1 MKPVYVIG
9 SCWLAEMFS
18 AGWEKSPMFAIV
30 ISHLK
35 VGAQKKIVKGPAG
48 CKRSDL
54 ALVGQGSVI
63 TTF

>member
-1 MKPVYVIG
+1 MKPVHVIA
-9 SCWLAEMFS
+9 SCWLEEMFS
-18 AGWEKSPMFAIV
+18 AGREKSPMFAIV

-35 VGAQKKIVKGPAG
+35 VGAQKKIVKEPAG
-48 CKRSDL
+48 CKRSDV

>member
-1 MKPVYVIG
+1 M
-9 SCWLAEMFS
+9 AEMFS
-18 AGWEKSPMFAIV
+18 AGREKSPMFAIV

-48 CKRSDL
+48 CNRRDL
-54 ALVGQGSVI
+54 ALVGQGIVI

>member
-1 MKPVYVIG
+1 
-9 SCWLAEMFS
+9 
-18 AGWEKSPMFAIV
+18 
-30 ISHLK
+30 LK
-35 VGAQKKIVKGPAG
+35 VGAQKKIVKEPAG